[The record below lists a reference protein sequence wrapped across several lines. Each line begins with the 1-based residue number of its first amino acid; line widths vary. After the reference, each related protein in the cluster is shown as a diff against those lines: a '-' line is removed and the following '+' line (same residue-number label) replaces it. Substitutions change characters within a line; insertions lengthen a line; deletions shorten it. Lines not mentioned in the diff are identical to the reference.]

1 MADPQMRA
9 AYEAVTAREK
19 RRAFNLAVSD
29 YYKRNI
35 LLSKK

>member
-9 AYEAVTAREK
+9 VYEAVAARQK
-19 RRAFNLAVSD
+19 RRAFNVAVSD

-35 LLSKK
+35 LLSGE